1 VVIAAA
7 AIIDTINR
15 IASLPSLVS
24 RRRNPRWVSMGDLRD
39 TIQSQVHRLVGF
51 GDGAVDLTR
60 PPGDD
65 GLFGPGSAAWVVHGD
80 FTAMMAGGVAALLL
94 QMLHPGALAG
104 VWDHSQFRRDMLG
117 RLRRTAQFISG
128 TTYGSTATAE
138 TLIAK
143 VRGIHDRVAGTLPDG
158 VPYSANDP
166 ALLTFVH
173 VAEVASFLAAYRRY
187 RDPTFPIAE
196 QDRYLREYAI
206 VAERLGAT
214 DVPKTRAEI
223 DAYFVRIRPQLRADH
238 RTREVARAMLQQAP
252 ASLAM
257 APAQKLLMEG
267 GVDLLPRWAAR
278 MHGLDRP
285 LVGKPAIR
293 AGMAGIGSV
302 LRWALRDGSAKRA
315 TSQS

>member
-1 VVIAAA
+1 MSDI
-7 AIIDTINR
+7 R
-15 IASLPSLVS
+15 E
-24 RRRNPRWVSMGDLRD
+24 
-39 TIQSQVHRLVGF
+39 TIQGQVHRLVGF
-51 GDGAVDLTR
+51 GDGAVDLAR

-80 FTAMMAGGVAALLL
+80 FTAMMAGGVTALLL

-104 VWDHSQFRRDMLG
+104 VWDHSNFRRDMLG

-158 VPYSANDP
+158 TPYSANDP
-166 ALLTFVH
+166 DLLTWVH

-187 RDPTFPIAE
+187 RDPAYPAAE
-196 QDRYLREYAI
+196 QDRYLGEYAV

-214 DVPKTRAEI
+214 GVPKTRVEV
-223 DAYFVRIRPQLRADH
+223 DAYFAAVRPRLRADH
-238 RTREVARAMLQQAP
+238 RTREVARALLDQQP
-252 ASLAM
+252 ASRAM

-267 GVDLLPRWAAR
+267 GIDLLPDWAAR
-278 MHGLDRP
+278 MHGLERP
-285 LVGKPAIR
+285 LFGRPAVR

-315 TSQS
+315 TDQG

>member
-1 VVIAAA
+1 MG
-7 AIIDTINR
+7 
-15 IASLPSLVS
+15 
-24 RRRNPRWVSMGDLRD
+24 SMGDLRE

-80 FTAMMAGGVAALLL
+80 FTAMMAGGVSALLL

-104 VWDHSQFRRDMLG
+104 VWDHSNFRRDMLG

-128 TTYGSTATAE
+128 TTYGATATAE
-138 TLIAK
+138 ALIAK
-143 VRGIHDRVAGTLPDG
+143 VHGIHDRVAGTLPDG
-158 VPYSANDP
+158 TPYSANDP
-166 ALLTFVH
+166 DLLTWVH
-173 VAEVASFLAAYRRY
+173 VAEVTSFLAAYRRY
-187 RDPTFPIAE
+187 RDPAYPGAE

-214 DVPKTRAEI
+214 GVPKTR
-223 DAYFVRIRPQLRADH
+223 DDVQSYFTAVRPQLRADH
-238 RTREVARAMLQQAP
+238 RTREVARALLRQPP
-252 ASLAM
+252 ASRAM

-267 GVDLLPRWAAR
+267 GIDLLPGWAAR
-278 MHGLDRP
+278 MHGLGRP
-285 LVGKPAIR
+285 LVGKPAVR

>member
-1 VVIAAA
+1 
-7 AIIDTINR
+7 
-15 IASLPSLVS
+15 
-24 RRRNPRWVSMGDLRD
+24 MGDIRE

-104 VWDHSQFRRDMLG
+104 VWDHSNFRRDMLG

-128 TTYGSTATAE
+128 TTYGSTVTAE
-138 TLIAK
+138 MLIAK
-143 VRGIHDRVAGTLPDG
+143 VRSIHDRVAGTLPDG
-158 VPYSANDP
+158 TPYSANDP
-166 ALLTFVH
+166 DLLTWVH
-173 VAEVASFLAAYRRY
+173 VAEVASFLAAHRRY
-187 RDPTFPIAE
+187 RDPAYPAAE
-196 QDRYLREYAI
+196 QDRYLGEYAI
-206 VAERLGAT
+206 VAEKLGAT
-214 DVPKTRAEI
+214 GVPRTRAQI
-223 DAYFVRIRPQLRADH
+223 DAYFAAVRPLLRADH
-238 RTREVARAMLQQAP
+238 RTREVARALLGQQP

-267 GVDLLPRWAAR
+267 GIDLLPGWAAR
-278 MHGLDRP
+278 MHGLERP
-285 LVGKPAIR
+285 LVGRPAVR

-315 TSQS
+315 TSQT

>member
-1 VVIAAA
+1 MA
-7 AIIDTINR
+7 
-15 IASLPSLVS
+15 
-24 RRRNPRWVSMGDLRD
+24 DLRD
-39 TIQSQVHRLVGF
+39 TIQTQVHRLVGF

-80 FTAMMAGGVAALLL
+80 FTAMMTGGVAALLL

-104 VWDHSQFRRDMLG
+104 VWDHSNFRRDMLG

-143 VRGIHDRVAGTLPDG
+143 VRRIHDRVAGTLPDG
-158 VPYSANDP
+158 TPYSANDP
-166 ALLTFVH
+166 DLLTWVH

-187 RDPTFPIAE
+187 RDPAFPAAE
-196 QDRYLREYAI
+196 QDRYLAEYAI
-206 VAERLGAT
+206 VAEKLGAT
-214 DVPKTRAEI
+214 GVPRTRAAL
-223 DAYFVRIRPQLRADH
+223 DAYLSAIRPQLRVDH
-238 RTREVARAMLQQAP
+238 RTREVSRALLRQQP

-257 APAQKLLMEG
+257 APAQTVLMEG
-267 GVDLLPRWAAR
+267 GIDLLPDWAAR
-278 MHGLDRP
+278 MHGLGRP
-285 LVGKPAIR
+285 PIGRPAVR
-293 AGMAGIGSV
+293 AGVAGIGSV

-315 TSQS
+315 TTQS

>member
-1 VVIAAA
+1 MA
-7 AIIDTINR
+7 
-15 IASLPSLVS
+15 
-24 RRRNPRWVSMGDLRD
+24 DLRD
-39 TIQSQVHRLVGF
+39 TIQTQVHRLVGF

-80 FTAMMAGGVAALLL
+80 FTAMMTGGVAALLL

-104 VWDHSQFRRDMLG
+104 VWDHSNFRRDMLG

-143 VRGIHDRVAGTLPDG
+143 VRRIHDRVAGTLPDG
-158 VPYSANDP
+158 TPYSANDP
-166 ALLTFVH
+166 DLLTWVH

-187 RDPTFPIAE
+187 RDPAFPTAE
-196 QDRYLREYAI
+196 QDRYLGEYAI
-206 VAERLGAT
+206 VAEKLGAT
-214 DVPKTRAEI
+214 GVPLTRAAL
-223 DAYFVRIRPQLRADH
+223 DAYLSAIRPQLRVDH
-238 RTREVARAMLQQAP
+238 RTREVSRALLRQQP

-257 APAQKLLMEG
+257 APAQTVLMEG
-267 GVDLLPRWAAR
+267 GIDLLPDWAAR
-278 MHGLDRP
+278 MHGLGRP
-285 LVGKPAIR
+285 PIGRPAVR
-293 AGMAGIGSV
+293 AGVAGIGSV

-315 TSQS
+315 TTQS

>member
-1 VVIAAA
+1 MA
-7 AIIDTINR
+7 
-15 IASLPSLVS
+15 
-24 RRRNPRWVSMGDLRD
+24 DLRD
-39 TIQSQVHRLVGF
+39 TIQTQVHRLVGF

-80 FTAMMAGGVAALLL
+80 FTAMMTGGVAALLL

-104 VWDHSQFRRDMLG
+104 VWDHSNFRRDMLG

-143 VRGIHDRVAGTLPDG
+143 VRRIHDRVAGTLPDG
-158 VPYSANDP
+158 TPYSANDP
-166 ALLTFVH
+166 DLLTWVH

-187 RDPTFPIAE
+187 RDPAFPTAE
-196 QDRYLREYAI
+196 QDRYLGEYAI
-206 VAERLGAT
+206 VAEKLGAT
-214 DVPKTRAEI
+214 GVPRTRAAL
-223 DAYFVRIRPQLRADH
+223 DAYLSAIRPQLRVDH
-238 RTREVARAMLQQAP
+238 RTREVSRALLRQQP

-257 APAQKLLMEG
+257 APAQTVLMEG
-267 GVDLLPRWAAR
+267 GIDLLPDWAAR
-278 MHGLDRP
+278 MHGLGRP
-285 LVGKPAIR
+285 PIGRPAVR
-293 AGMAGIGSV
+293 AGVAGIGSV

-315 TSQS
+315 TTQS